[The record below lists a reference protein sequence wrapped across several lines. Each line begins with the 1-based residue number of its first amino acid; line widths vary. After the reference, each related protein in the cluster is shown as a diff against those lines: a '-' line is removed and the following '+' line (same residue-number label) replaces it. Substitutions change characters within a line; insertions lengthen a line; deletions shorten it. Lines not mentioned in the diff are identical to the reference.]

1 MIRNYFKIAW
11 RNLIKHKVY
20 SIINLSGL
28 TLGITCVVLIA
39 IYIQYEFSYDMHNEN
54 IERMFRIV
62 AQEANVENDDTEY
75 YPLAPMP
82 LTTALANDVP
92 EIEAITNLDVRETLL
107 VNGES
112 SFREKGLFTDSSLF
126 DVFTVDL
133 IHGEYDQVLND
144 PTSII
149 LTESLALKMFNK
161 TNVVGET
168 ILLVNRITMTIKG
181 VVADPPN
188 NQHFAYDFICPSKLR
203 PQFKQDLVDW
213 TSNNYTT
220 YLLLKGGH
228 DYKVVEDKMLAY
240 EEIVKKAYQ
249 NVGLPFYPQFSL
261 QPVKDIHLYSNMY
274 DEIGENSSIRYIYF
288 FLLLGFI
295 IIFLASVNYINL
307 ATAQS
312 GSRSKEVGVL
322 RTIGANR
329 RSIALQYLS
338 ESLILSGFSAV
349 LSLVLAFA
357 LLPYFSKLINK
368 ELPLD
373 LLFSPYFLVLTLC
386 FALFIGFLS
395 GLLPSISLSRLSPV
409 KALKGSF
416 LKVSNKQISFRN
428 VLVVIQFVFAIGLVA
443 GSVIIYQQIEF
454 FQDKDLGYK
463 KENIL
468 HVNYSSSVVAK
479 KEEIIKEALL
489 AHPNINRVSIS
500 SHLPIDMKSNGL
512 VENWEDNTNNAQ
524 VNLYRTFVDYDFI
537 DLFDI
542 KIIEGRGFSREFYSD
557 SLGAYVLNE
566 SAVKK
571 LGWTKAVGKRFN
583 KGMVVGV
590 AKDFH
595 AQPLNLRIEPLYM
608 KLRTSFPN
616 KRRGEIILNIE
627 NIELPEIKDFV
638 MSTLKSISP
647 IDIFELKRLNDTY
660 DDLYDQEQRLGQAFN
675 LFAFI
680 AMFLAGLGLFG
691 LVSFQVF
698 ERTKE
703 IGVRKVLGSSVYNV
717 VALLSKTF
725 LSLLL
730 IAFLIATPLCYYL
743 MDKWL
748 QNYAYHIEVSS
759 WTFIIA
765 GLFTLIIAFLTV
777 SVQSIKA
784 ATANPVKSLRTE

>member
-1 MIRNYFKIAW
+1 MIKNYFKIAW
-11 RNLIKHKVY
+11 RNLIKHKPY
-20 SIINLSGL
+20 TLINLSGL

-39 IYIQYEFSYDMHNEN
+39 IYIEYEFSYDMHNKN

-62 AQEANVENDDTEY
+62 AQEANVEDNNTEY
-75 YPLAPMP
+75 YPLAPLP
-82 LTTALANDVP
+82 LTTALSNDVP
-92 EIEAITNLDVRETLL
+92 EIEAITNLDVKETLL

-112 SFREKGLFTDSSLF
+112 SYREKGLFADSGLF

-161 TNVVGET
+161 TDVVGET
-168 ILLVNRITMTIKG
+168 ILLVNRITMTIKAII
-181 VVADPPN
+181 ADPPN

-213 TSNNYTT
+213 ASNNYTT
-220 YLLLKGGH
+220 YLLLKKGY

-240 EEIVKKAYQ
+240 EETVKKVYQ
-249 NVGLPFYPQFSL
+249 NLGLPFYPQFSL

-274 DEIGENSSIRYIYF
+274 EEMGENSSIEYIYF

-322 RTIGANR
+322 KIIGANR
-329 RSIALQYLS
+329 RSIALQYLG
-338 ESLILSGFSAV
+338 ESLILGVFGAV
-349 LSLVLAFA
+349 LSLILAYV

-368 ELPLD
+368 ELPFN
-373 LLFSPYFLVLTLC
+373 LLFSPYFLVLILC

-416 LKVSNKQISFRN
+416 LKVSHKQISFRN

-463 KENIL
+463 KDNII

-479 KEEIIKEALL
+479 KEEVIKEALL
-489 AHPNINRVSIS
+489 THPNINKVSIS
-500 SHLPIDMKSNGL
+500 SHLPIEMKSNGL
-512 VENWEDNTNNAQ
+512 VENWEGNTNNNQ

-542 KIIEGRGFSREFYSD
+542 EIIEGRGFSREFYSD

-571 LGWTKAVGKRFN
+571 LGWTTAVGKRFN
-583 KGMVVGV
+583 KGIVVGV

-595 AQPLNLRIEPLYM
+595 AQPLNLSIEPLYM

-638 MSTLKSISP
+638 MNTLKSISP
-647 IDIFELKRLNDTY
+647 IDIFELKLLNNTY
-660 DDLYDQEQRLGQAFN
+660 NELYDQEQRLGQAFN
-675 LFAFI
+675 IFAFI

-717 VALLSKTF
+717 VVLLSRTF
-725 LSLLL
+725 ISLLL
-730 IAFLIATPLCYYL
+730 VSFLIAAPLCYYL
-743 MDKWL
+743 MSRWL
-748 QNYAYHIEVSS
+748 QNYAYHVEVNG
-759 WTFIIA
+759 WIFIMA
-765 GLFTLIIAFLTV
+765 GLFTLVIAFLTV
-777 SVQSIKA
+777 SVQAIKA
-784 ATANPVKSLRTE
+784 ATANPIKSLRTE